1 MGPSVCVYL
10 WRVFYCCRGE
20 DYYRWGTTKK
30 GIDVSTKSNT
40 AVLSTLLEQNRTA
53 IIEEWKRTV
62 MDSLGHKYPGV
73 LSMDELH
80 RHADM
85 KLSAFSAYFSTCG
98 EALVTVTKESTL
110 GRMVYELSTD
120 HDMRGIKPVDTA
132 LYLVA
137 LKKAISHRLALLL
150 PNSQEQLVD
159 LLEPLFGLMDQLTLL
174 SFDAYST
181 TREKVIAQQSQSLME
196 LSTPVIVLWNNVLLL
211 PLVGVID
218 TIRARQFTERMLE
231 AITRHEGIVTIID
244 VTGVPVFDTGVA
256 RHIMKAVD
264 AAQLLGSKVV
274 MTGISPEGA
283 QTLTKLGISFA
294 NVTSRVSLRAGVAEA
309 LKLVGRR
316 IELINGA
323 N

>member
-1 MGPSVCVYL
+1 MSAKTNIA
-10 WRVFYCCRGE
+10 E
-20 DYYRWGTTKK
+20 
-30 GIDVSTKSNT
+30 
-40 AVLSTLLEQNRTA
+40 LSALLEQSRAA
-53 IIEEWKRTV
+53 IIDEWKRTV
-62 MDSLGHKYPGV
+62 MDLVGHKYPGV

-80 RHADM
+80 RHADL
-85 KLSAFSAYFSTCG
+85 KLAAFSAYFASCREG
-98 EALVTVTKESTL
+98 LVTVTKESPL
-110 GRMVYELSTD
+110 GKMVYDLSSD
-120 HDMRGIKPVDTA
+120 HDTRGIKPVDTA

-137 LKKAISHRLALLL
+137 LKKAISHQLVCAF
-150 PNSQEQLVD
+150 PDSQEQFVEFLE
-159 LLEPLFGLMDQLTLL
+159 LLHGLMDQLTIL
-174 SFDAYST
+174 SFDAYAT

-264 AAQLLGSKVV
+264 AAQLLGSRVV

-294 NVTSRVSLRAGVAEA
+294 NVISRVSLRAGVAEA

-316 IELINGA
+316 IESIAGA